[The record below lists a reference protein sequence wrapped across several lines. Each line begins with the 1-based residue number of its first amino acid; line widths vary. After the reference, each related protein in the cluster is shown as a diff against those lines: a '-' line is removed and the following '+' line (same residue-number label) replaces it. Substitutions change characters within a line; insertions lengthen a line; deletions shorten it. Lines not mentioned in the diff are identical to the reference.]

1 MKPKK
6 ALNDTEKLD
15 TIDYTKYD
23 AVVLPGGHGPMF
35 DLAESETVGHIINH
49 MNKEGKLIA
58 AICHGPA
65 GLLSAKHEGIP
76 FVNGRKLTC
85 FTNEEE
91 AIAKKDKL
99 VPFLLQDALIYDG
112 ALFSEDKPGAV
123 NIIVD
128 GNLITAQNYQSAK
141 DFAKAIT
148 DYLD

>member
-1 MKPKK
+1 
-6 ALNDTEKLD
+6 
-15 TIDYTKYD
+15 
-23 AVVLPGGHGPMF
+23 
-35 DLAESETVGHIINH
+35 